1 MPSPTL
7 LLTSFT
13 TWKPDQS
20 SNSSDD
26 LLLHVSS
33 QYSQLQ
39 GLELLR
45 QIPVDFQ
52 QAPDKVLQGIRNH
65 RPDAVIC
72 CGMGE
77 TRSHLCIEDRATYDH
92 RIRYTGVNVNR
103 LVSGLTIT
111 RVSHDAGQFV
121 CNRLYFEVLDYLQHK
136 GPECPCIFVH
146 VPVLTD
152 ANVGAIAS
160 DFKTILLRMQMLAN
174 RSLCHP
180 IPMFKLLPA

>member
-1 MPSPTL
+1 MSSPSL

-13 TWKPDQS
+13 TWKPEQS
-20 SNSSDD
+20 SNASDD
-26 LLLHVSS
+26 LLLHVLS
-33 QYSQLQ
+33 QQPQLR
-39 GLELLR
+39 GLNLLR
-45 QIPVDFQ
+45 KLPVDFQ
-52 QAPDKVLQGIRNH
+52 QAPNQAIQGIRQH
-65 RPDAVIC
+65 RPDAIIC

-77 TRSHLCIEDRATYDH
+77 TRSHLCIEDRASHDH

-103 LVSGLTIT
+103 LVSGLSIT

-121 CNRLYFEVLDYLQHK
+121 CNRLYFEVLDYLQHQ

-146 VPVLTD
+146 VPVLTE

-174 RSLCHP
+174 RSLSHP
-180 IPMFKLLPA
+180 MPMFSLLPA